1 MNNITKRILT
11 IVFIMAVLAYIIFSY
26 MNGKSETGFF
36 LIATAMLSY
45 FLISMVAELI
55 GEIRER

>member
-1 MNNITKRILT
+1 MNHIITRILT
-11 IVFIMAVLAYIIFSY
+11 IIIVAAVQAYVIFSH
-26 MNGKSETGFF
+26 MAGKSETGFF
-36 LIATAMLSY
+36 LISTALLSY